1 MIKKIF
7 IMLIFIVLFFG
18 VTKVQA
24 ISENEEVKLQGERI
38 TEFDGVI
45 KVQELNGEYRDLTLT
60 KYAENRNVHI

>member
-1 MIKKIF
+1 
-7 IMLIFIVLFFG
+7 MLIFIVLFFG